1 MRGRAIEPSRIVPNR
16 MNWKLELALFS
27 CAVLGLRHGFD
38 YDHLAAISDI
48 TAVQEN
54 WRRSMRLGVTY
65 ALGHALTVVVLGAL
79 VVMLHIPLP
88 AKLDNWAERL
98 IGATL
103 IVLGIGV
110 VTNLIKHS
118 HSRAAMRSRWAILIS
133 GCQYAWWRVSTI
145 FQANAP
151 KPEPFTW
158 SYNGGSVFA
167 IGILHGLGAE
177 TPSQLMLFLL
187 AASLGGTVHGF
198 MGLIAFA
205 AGLVAMNTL
214 MTASLGGIFGAGLHR
229 PTFYRW
235 VAVAGAV
242 YSFAIGVI
250 FLLGSSDRLPAL
262 GG

>member
-1 MRGRAIEPSRIVPNR
+1 

-48 TAVQEN
+48 TAVQKS
-54 WRRSMRLGVTY
+54 WKQGMRLGITY
-65 ALGHALTVVVLGAL
+65 ALGHALTVVALGSL

-88 AKLDNWAERL
+88 ARLDNWTQRL

-110 VTNLIKHS
+110 VANLIRHS
-118 HSRAAMRSRWAILIS
+118 HSHQAVRSRWAILIS
-133 GCQYAWWRVSTI
+133 GCQFAGWHVVKL
-145 FQANAP
+145 F
-151 KPEPFTW
+151 KPGTPQPVPFSW
-158 SYNGGSVFA
+158 NYSGGSVFA
-167 IGILHGLGAE
+167 IGVLHGLGAE

-187 AASLGGTVHGF
+187 AASLGGTTQGF
-198 MGLIAFA
+198 MGLLAFA
-205 AGLVAMNTL
+205 IGLVAMNTL
-214 MTASLGGIFGAGLHR
+214 MTASLGGIFGMGLHR
-229 PTFYRW
+229 PGFYRW

-250 FLLGSSDRLPAL
+250 FLLGASGRLPSL

>member
-1 MRGRAIEPSRIVPNR
+1 
-16 MNWKLELALFS
+16 MNWKLELALLS
-27 CAVLGLRHGFD
+27 CALLGLRHGFD

-48 TAVQEN
+48 TAVQKN
-54 WRRSMRLGVTY
+54 WKQGMRLGITY
-65 ALGHALTVVVLGAL
+65 ALGHALTVVLLGAL

-88 AKLDNWAERL
+88 ARLDNWTERL

-110 VTNLIKHS
+110 AANLIKHS
-118 HSRAAMRSRWAILIS
+118 HSHRAIQSRWAILIS
-133 GCQYAWWRVSTI
+133 GVRYAIWHIQKI
-145 FQANAP
+145 FQPDAP

-158 SYNGGSVFA
+158 NYSGSSVFA

-187 AASLGGTVHGF
+187 AASLGGTARGF
-198 MGLIAFA
+198 MGLLAFA
-205 AGLVAMNTL
+205 IGLVTMNTL
-214 MTASLGGIFGAGLHR
+214 MTASLGGIFGMGLHR
-229 PTFYRW
+229 PIFYRW
-235 VAVAGAV
+235 VAVAGAI

-250 FLLGSSDRLPAL
+250 FLLGSSNLLPPL

>member
-1 MRGRAIEPSRIVPNR
+1 

-48 TAVQEN
+48 TAVQQN
-54 WRRSMRLGVTY
+54 WKQGMRLGVTY

-88 AKLDNWAERL
+88 SRLDNWTERL

-103 IVLGIGV
+103 IILGIGV
-110 VTNLIKHS
+110 VANLIKHS
-118 HSRAAMRSRWAILIS
+118 HSHAAMRSRWALLIS
-133 GCQYAWWRVSTI
+133 GLQYVWWQMKRLFKPET
-145 FQANAP
+145 P
-151 KPEPFTW
+151 RPEPFAW
-158 SYNGGSVFA
+158 NYNGGSVFG

-187 AASLGGTVHGF
+187 AASLGGTARGF
-198 MGLIAFA
+198 MGLLAFA
-205 AGLVAMNTL
+205 VGLVLMNTL
-214 MTASLGGIFGAGLHR
+214 MTASLGGIFYAGLHR
-229 PTFYRW
+229 PSFYRW

-242 YSFAIGVI
+242 YGFAIGVI
-250 FLLGSSDRLPAL
+250 FLLGSSDRLPSI

>member
-1 MRGRAIEPSRIVPNR
+1 

-48 TAVQEN
+48 TAVQKS
-54 WRRSMRLGVTY
+54 WKQGMRLGITY

-88 AKLDNWAERL
+88 ARLDNWTERL
-98 IGATL
+98 IGVTL

-110 VTNLIKHS
+110 VANLIKHS
-118 HSRAAMRSRWAILIS
+118 HSHRAVTSRWAILIS
-133 GCQYAWWRVSTI
+133 GCRYAWWRVEKI
-145 FQANAP
+145 FRPHAP
-151 KPEPFTW
+151 QPEPFSW
-158 SYNGGSVFA
+158 NYSGGSVFL
-167 IGILHGLGAE
+167 IGVLHGLGAE

-187 AASLGGTVHGF
+187 AASLGGTTRGL
-198 MGLIAFA
+198 MGLLAFA
-205 AGLVAMNTL
+205 VGLVTMNTL

-229 PTFYRW
+229 PVFYRW
-235 VAVAGAV
+235 VAVAGAA
-242 YSFAIGVI
+242 YSFVIGVI
-250 FLLGSSDRLPAL
+250 FLLGSSGRLPSL

>member
-1 MRGRAIEPSRIVPNR
+1 
-16 MNWKLELALFS
+16 MNWKLDLALFS
-27 CAVLGLRHGFD
+27 CALLGLRHGFD

-48 TAVQEN
+48 TAVQTS
-54 WRRSMRLGVTY
+54 WKQGMRLGVTY
-65 ALGHALTVVVLGAL
+65 ALGHALTVVALGAL

-88 AKLDNWAERL
+88 ARLDDWTERL

-110 VTNLIKHS
+110 IANLIKHS
-118 HSRAAMRSRWAILIS
+118 HSHRALQSRWALLIS
-133 GCQYAWWRVSTI
+133 GMQYGWWRVRWCFNRS
-145 FQANAP
+145 AAR
-151 KPEPFTW
+151 PEPFTW
-158 SYNGGSVFA
+158 NYSGGPVFA

-198 MGLIAFA
+198 MGLFAFA
-205 AGLVAMNTL
+205 VGLVLMNTM
-214 MTASLGGIFGAGLHR
+214 MTASLGGIFGVGMHR
-229 PTFYRW
+229 PAVYRW
-235 VAVAGAV
+235 AAVAGAV

-250 FLLGSSDRLPAL
+250 FLLGSSGRLPAL

>member
-1 MRGRAIEPSRIVPNR
+1 

-48 TAVQEN
+48 TAVQRD
-54 WRRSMRLGVTY
+54 WRQGMRLGVTY

-88 AKLDNWAERL
+88 AKLDDWTERL

-103 IVLGIGV
+103 IILGIGV
-110 VTNLIKHS
+110 VANLIRHS
-118 HSRAAMRSRWAILIS
+118 HSHGAMRSRWAILIS
-133 GCQYAWWRVSTI
+133 GCQHVWWRVARI
-145 FQANAP
+145 FNP
-151 KPEPFTW
+151 RKPRPEPFSW
-158 SYNGGSVFA
+158 NYGGKSVFA
-167 IGILHGLGAE
+167 IGVLHGLGAE

-187 AASLGGTVHGF
+187 AASLGGTARGF

-205 AGLVAMNTL
+205 AGLVVMNTL
-214 MTASLGGIFGAGLHR
+214 MTASLGGIFYAGLHR
-229 PTFYRW
+229 PAFYRW

-242 YSFAIGVI
+242 YSFAVGVI
-250 FLLGSSDRLPAL
+250 FLLGSSGRLPAL